1 MSAYKRVKPE
11 LIFAFKYLRYMGF
24 SCTKVALLTG
34 SKHRTVCWQTTMNV
48 TIDVFN
54 PEHQELYMEKA
65 KAIVYDTKKQLIE
78 EGIWPKV
85 DA

>member
-1 MSAYKRVKPE
+1 
-11 LIFAFKYLRYMGF
+11 
-24 SCTKVALLTG
+24 
-34 SKHRTVCWQTTMNV
+34 MNV